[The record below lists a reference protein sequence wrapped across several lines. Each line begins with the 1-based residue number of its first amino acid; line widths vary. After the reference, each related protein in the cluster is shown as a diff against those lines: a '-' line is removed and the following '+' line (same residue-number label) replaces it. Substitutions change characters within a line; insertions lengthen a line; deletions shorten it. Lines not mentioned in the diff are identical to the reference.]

1 MQPRVCTMKTKC
13 ISLYENQENKKK
25 ISNEITDRKGD
36 IERENS
42 YTKKKK
48 QKTMEII
55 VNRYTA
61 KI

>member
-13 ISLYENQENKKK
+13 ISLYENQEKKKK

-48 QKTMEII
+48 KTMEII